1 MMMKTLKQI
10 IHNKNIKELL
20 TIEPNRPVVD
30 ALIIMAEY
38 KIGALIVMEKDKLI
52 GIISER
58 DYAREIVLEGQSSK
72 STLVKDIMTEKVLT
86 LNQTDT
92 FEKGLQIMTEKRI
105 RHLPVLQNKK
115 VIGIVSQGDLV
126 KEMIEH
132 QKWLIQQLETFI
144 QA

>member
-1 MMMKTLKQI
+1 MMKTLKQI
-10 IHNKNIKELL
+10 IDNKHIKELL

-38 KIGALIVMEKDKLI
+38 KIGALMVMERNKLI

-58 DYAREIVLEGQSSK
+58 DYAREIVLEGQSSR

-86 LNQTDT
+86 LNPTDT

-144 QA
+144 QT